1 MVIYIFLF
9 ALGVIVGS
17 FLNVLGLRYNS
28 GLGVSGRSMCLT
40 CGETLK
46 WHELIPVV
54 SYFFRLGRCKS
65 CRTSLS
71 FQYPLVEIF
80 TGLVFV
86 YAYRALLPAVV
97 DLHFVVLFVLLSG
110 TFCIY
115 IVIAIYDL
123 RHKIIPD
130 TLVYPSIVLAGG
142 FSALAHRPL
151 GDWFAGVV
159 IFLFFFTIWFIS
171 KGKAMGFGDAKL
183 GLSIGFLLGLV
194 RGLSAL
200 AFAFWVGTVV
210 ALSLMVLSKTYP
222 LFRAGK
228 KLTIKSEIPFAPFL
242 VFGAWLALIFHAD
255 LFHLSSFIK

>member
-1 MVIYIFLF
+1 MIYIFLF
-9 ALGVIVGS
+9 IFGTIIGS

-28 GLGVSGRSMCLT
+28 GLGIEGRSMCLT

-54 SYFFRLGRCKS
+54 SYFFRLGRCRS
-65 CRTSLS
+65 CRSPIA
-71 FQYPLVEIF
+71 FQYPAVELF
-80 TGLVFV
+80 TGFVFV
-86 YAYRALLPAVV
+86 YAYRALLPGAF
-97 DLHFVVLFVLLSG
+97 DARFLILFILLAA
-110 TFCIY
+110 TFCVY

-130 TLVYPSIVLAGG
+130 SLVYPAIVLAGA
-142 FSALAHRPL
+142 FSAVAHRPVS
-151 GDWFAGVV
+151 DWLAGVF

-200 AFAFWVGTVV
+200 AFAFWVGTAV
-210 ALSLMVLSKTYP
+210 ALALMMLSKTYP
-222 LFRAGK
+222 LFKAGK

>member
-1 MVIYIFLF
+1 MIYIFLF
-9 ALGVIVGS
+9 ILGVIVGS
-17 FLNVLGLRYNS
+17 FLNVLGIRYNS
-28 GLGVSGRSMCLT
+28 GLGMGGRSMCLT

-54 SYFFRLGRCKS
+54 SYFFRLGRCRS
-65 CRTSLS
+65 CRTFIS

-86 YAYRALLPAVV
+86 YAYRALPHAEL
-97 DLHFVVLFVLLSG
+97 DLRFFALFLILVS

-115 IVIAIYDL
+115 IVIAVYDL

-130 TLVYPSIVLAGG
+130 TLVYPAIVLAGA
-142 FSALAHRPL
+142 FSAIGQRPVW
-151 GDWFAGVV
+151 DWLAGVF
-159 IFLFFFTIWFIS
+159 IFLFFFSIWFIS

-200 AFAFWVGTVV
+200 AFAFWVGTAV
-210 ALSLMVLSKTYP
+210 ALSLMVASRTYP
-222 LFRAGK
+222 LFKQGK

-242 VFGAWLALIFHAD
+242 VIGAWLALIFHAD